1 MKSTRSTYKFSLKIK
16 KILIKKIHRK
26 IIFLTLS
33 MADFSKFK
41 PLTLTLS
48 LLETPLNLKTM
59 SEMELLKILNNQ
71 SKSNSPL
78 YKKHSTPQKSTNS
91 LLMKIWR
98 YTISWNLITHKS
110 HKLPLKHS
118 QFILTKIKLFQDPG
132 TLKMLINL
140 FLLPHPEHF
149 NSLKKNK
156 IILTKYSWNSHS
168 PALETYPLSKPSWE
182 DTLHKKSLNLSPIN
196 LNLPNNSS
204 ILMLLKYYPKSTSQ
218 TSKPSQY

>member
-1 MKSTRSTYKFSLKIK
+1 MEQSLFCLESNTLTKMETLSRYNRLMEWRLKKKNQTKQKKPKTRHNFLMKSTRSTYKFSLKIK

-26 IIFLTLS
+26 ITFLTLS

-91 LLMKIWR
+91 LLMKI
-98 YTISWNLITHKS
+98 
-110 HKLPLKHS
+110 
-118 QFILTKIKLFQDPG
+118 
-132 TLKMLINL
+132 
-140 FLLPHPEHF
+140 
-149 NSLKKNK
+149 
-156 IILTKYSWNSHS
+156 
-168 PALETYPLSKPSWE
+168 
-182 DTLHKKSLNLSPIN
+182 
-196 LNLPNNSS
+196 
-204 ILMLLKYYPKSTSQ
+204 
-218 TSKPSQY
+218 